1 MSAPADW
8 SAPRTSTD
16 IPGSDLVGSDGLV
29 DTRAFRAQRTERTEE
44 QWRRTRDT
52 PARWSWT
59 ISSGTA
65 SPSTRADPD
74 DRALGVL
81 PGRGGRRVHAPEVPP
96 VLDDGIDLGTMTVGR
111 FEANEEQKLLLQ
123 ALAASL
129 TANPGAG
136 TDKVPGL
143 PGGTAQPHRPHPD
156 RQGRHGPGLPGPRPG
171 SQPVCRGEGTGEC
184 RCLPPPPTA
193 CSVSGRRVGSS
204 GSCVIRRSSACT
216 RHGPRRRGMAYSAMD
231 YVEGGDLGALIASRR
246 SSSTV
251 T

>member
-1 MSAPADW
+1 MGWSTRGPSGRSARNA
-8 SAPRTSTD
+8 
-16 IPGSDLVGSDGLV
+16 
-29 DTRAFRAQRTERTEE
+29 
-44 QWRRTRDT
+44 RRNSGAGRGTP

-81 PGRGGRRVHAPEVPP
+81 PGRGGRRVHGPEVPP

-111 FEANEEQKLLLQ
+111 FEAGEEQKLLLQ

-156 RQGRHGPGLPGPRPG
+156 RQGRHGAGLPGPRPG
-171 SQPVCRGEGTGEC
+171 SQPVGRGEGTGEC
-184 RCLPPPPTA
+184 RCPPPTA

-204 GSCVIRRSSACT
+204 GSCVILRSSACT
-216 RHGPRRRGMAYSAMD
+216 RHGPRRRGWRIPPWTMSKAVTS
-231 YVEGGDLGALIASRR
+231 GHSSPHGAGHPL
-246 SSSTV
+246 
-251 T
+251 